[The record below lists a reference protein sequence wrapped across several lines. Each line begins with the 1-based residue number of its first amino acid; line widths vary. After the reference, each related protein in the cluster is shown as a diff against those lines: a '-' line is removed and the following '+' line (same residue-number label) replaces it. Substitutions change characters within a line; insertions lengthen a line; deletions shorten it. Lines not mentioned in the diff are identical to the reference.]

1 MILCSNFMRYNLMTL
16 TNIWQLTMFKQTND
30 LEKQGKI

>member
-1 MILCSNFMRYNLMTL
+1 MILCSNFMCYNLMTL
-16 TNIWQLTMFKQTND
+16 TNIWKLTMFKQTND